1 MLLTK
6 EADYKVNS
14 RSLKYYRD
22 LGYECNIG
30 DIIKVKV
37 EDLKEFSSCL
47 VKYQCD
53 RCGRI
58 FEIPFRSF
66 SHCHKINEM
75 TYCVECANKN
85 IFEEKVKEK
94 EKYLPKDGYKL
105 CSSCNRTLP
114 ANSDYFNHKH
124 DTKDGFTNWCK
135 ECLGRKFT
143 DHLTRIPKSGYKF
156 CKKCDREL
164 PANQMYFPTDNSC
177 IGGIRSVC
185 RECDKK
191 YGKFLDKMPQKSE
204 PWSKEDIEFLK
215 SIYADYTNEEIVE
228 KFFPNRT
235 IRSLESTADK
245 FGFSGKSEETY
256 KRSCIARAIKCS
268 EKNKG
273 RVMSDETRQ
282 KLSVIRKE
290 YYKTHSSPMKGK
302 KLSDDRRREIS
313 LRNKGKWSGNK
324 NPRVANPYK
333 GKDNPNWRGGITALY
348 QELRSDTKEWFMKSA
363 EFSNYNC
370 IITGKNFD
378 NVHHLYPFKNIVE
391 EVFNNLNIDRRENV
405 SEYSDDELIA
415 IRNELLRLH
424 DFYGYGCPINKKVHK
439 LFHDLYGYKET
450 NYFDFL
456 EFIKRIEIGEF
467 NEWFVENKLSININY
482 DYIDYIKEIIK
493 QVG

>member
-37 EDLKEFSSCL
+37 EDLKKFSSCL

-105 CSSCNRTLP
+105 CSSCNRTFP

-156 CKKCDREL
+156 CKKCNREL
-164 PANQMYFPTDNSC
+164 PANNMYFPTDNSC

-191 YGKFLDKMPQKSE
+191 YGKFLDKMPKKSE

-273 RVMSDETRQ
+273 RVMSDETRK
-282 KLSVIRKE
+282 KLSVIRKD

-302 KLSDDRRREIS
+302 KLSDD
-313 LRNKGKWSGNK
+313 
-324 NPRVANPYK
+324 
-333 GKDNPNWRGGITALY
+333 
-348 QELRSDTKEWFMKSA
+348 
-363 EFSNYNC
+363 
-370 IITGKNFD
+370 
-378 NVHHLYPFKNIVE
+378 
-391 EVFNNLNIDRRENV
+391 
-405 SEYSDDELIA
+405 
-415 IRNELLRLH
+415 
-424 DFYGYGCPINKKVHK
+424 
-439 LFHDLYGYKET
+439 
-450 NYFDFL
+450 
-456 EFIKRIEIGEF
+456 
-467 NEWFVENKLSININY
+467 
-482 DYIDYIKEIIK
+482 
-493 QVG
+493 